1 MRALDLVGKRF
12 GRLVVA
18 ERLIG
23 ARPGVAT
30 WRCHCDCGGTKDVIS
45 AHLSN
50 GTVSSCGC
58 LVRTHGHS
66 SGGVRTKTY
75 MVWDSMLRRCNNQ
88 NHRAYPDYGG
98 RGITVCDRWRDF
110 NSFLEDMG
118 EKPEG
123 FSLDR
128 IDNSLGYSK
137 ENCRWATSREQN
149 RNTRGTRMVT
159 CDGESR
165 SVIEW
170 SELNGWPHHVIASRL
185 RAGWSEQ
192 RAVSEPWK
200 KRGRQGRESP

>member
-1 MRALDLVGKRF
+1 MRALELIGKRF
-12 GRLVVA
+12 GRLVVV
-18 ERLIG
+18 ERVPS
-23 ARPGVAT
+23 ARPGSAM
-30 WRCHCDCGGTKDVIS
+30 WRCRCDCGGTKDVAS
-45 AHLSN
+45 KYLSN

-66 SGGVRTKTY
+66 SGGSRTKTY
-75 MVWDSMLRRCNNQ
+75 MTWDSMRRRCENPS
-88 NHRAYPDYGG
+88 HRAYPDYGG

-110 NSFLEDMG
+110 SCFLEDMG

-137 ENCRWATSREQN
+137 ENCRWATSQEQN
-149 RNTRGTRMVT
+149 RNTRGTRMVV

-165 SVIEW
+165 SIIEW
-170 SELNGWPHHVIASRL
+170 SELRGWPHHVIASRL

-192 RAVSEPWK
+192 RAVSEPWQMRK
-200 KRGRQGRESP
+200 AKG